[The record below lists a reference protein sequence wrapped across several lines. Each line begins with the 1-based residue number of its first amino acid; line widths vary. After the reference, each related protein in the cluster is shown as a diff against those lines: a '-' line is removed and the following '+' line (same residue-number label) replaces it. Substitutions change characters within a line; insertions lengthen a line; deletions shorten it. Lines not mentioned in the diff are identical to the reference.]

1 MSIIEFVGKMF
12 VCVQFWC
19 EQTERRQYSMAH
31 DILILMYRL
40 SRLLEQQG
48 RSNVSEQFGLTT
60 TQALVLGSLRCR
72 GKRVCATDL
81 HKQLGISK
89 AALSVALKDLGE
101 NGYLTVASCPG
112 DDRKKQITL
121 TRKAEKLYTKI
132 RKSMAA
138 LEMQACY
145 GLTDDQVEDTRR
157 SLEIILHNL
166 SHPKQDGY
174 IPDGRET

>member
-1 MSIIEFVGKMF
+1 
-12 VCVQFWC
+12 
-19 EQTERRQYSMAH
+19 MAS
-31 DILILMYRL
+31 DILLLLYRL

-48 RSNVSEQFGLTT
+48 RAGISEQFGLST
-60 TQALVLGSLRCR
+60 TQALVLGSLQYR

-121 TRKAEKLYTKI
+121 TPKAERLYTKI
-132 RKSMAA
+132 RKNMSVW
-138 LEMQACY
+138 ETRACY
-145 GLTDDQVEDTRR
+145 GLTDNQAEETRR
-157 SLEIILHNL
+157 CLETILYNL
-166 SHPKQDGY
+166 SQPEQVGH
-174 IPDGRET
+174 IPDGRERK